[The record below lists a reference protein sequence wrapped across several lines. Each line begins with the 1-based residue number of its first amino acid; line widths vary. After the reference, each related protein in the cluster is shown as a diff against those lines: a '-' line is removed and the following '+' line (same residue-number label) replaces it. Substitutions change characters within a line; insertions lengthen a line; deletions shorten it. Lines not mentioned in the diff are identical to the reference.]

1 MNWPRLII
9 AAIVSCLLIPVP
21 SVLASP
27 SIRHLD
33 LRLLLEPEEGR
44 VEGTAVLTIG
54 PDGASQL
61 ALQLAPQA
69 LIESV
74 ELAGHPSFYDWH
86 NGRLSLP
93 LPADRRW
100 DEILVTVRYA
110 ATFGDAVPES
120 PAHSEDP
127 TYGVA
132 ASVGPRGTFLAEGSG
147 WYPELSGSRFTFR
160 LYLEAPEGTEG
171 VTSGRLVER
180 GEQNGRR
187 FSLWQTTTPRTGLT
201 LVAGTYRIREAVA
214 TAIPV
219 STYFYPEHAALAE
232 VYLEA
237 AEGYLKLYSDLFGPY
252 PFPRF
257 SVVENFFPTGYGFP
271 GWTLLGS
278 TVVPL
283 PFIVETSLGHEIAH
297 SWWGNG
303 VRVDPSGGNWSEGLT
318 TYLADHFYKERSS
331 KTEGRE
337 YRRKILRDYA
347 NLVPPQGDFPL
358 STFVSR
364 TSKATQ
370 AIGYGKG
377 AMVFHMARKKV
388 GDQAF
393 WKALKSLA
401 ADRMFQNAGWDD
413 FARALGKAGDDDLRP
428 FFRQWVEAPGAP
440 SLSLEGVEVIRTSGA
455 WTVTGTI
462 VQGLPAYELAIP
474 LRLETDDGLLEE
486 TLSAAGERTPFVLR
500 SSALPRRL
508 LLDPEVDLFRRLAPE
523 EIPKTVNALR
533 GTRSLVVVTAS
544 GLSRKALAAGRTLL
558 AALRKELS
566 PVYGEDEVT
575 AAILQG
581 HDILCLGVPKNR
593 ALLPPLPRELSLAAD
608 GFTANGQTFSLSD
621 ASLFFALADPA
632 KPTRTLALYLPQA
645 GPEAGSDARKIP
657 HYGNDSYL
665 VFVGDR
671 MLLRGTWETGR
682 SPLIRELSP

>member
-1 MNWPRLII
+1 MNWPGLLI
-9 AAIVSCLLIPVP
+9 AAIVSCFLLPVP
-21 SVLASP
+21 SALASP
-27 SIRHLD
+27 TIRHLD
-33 LRLLLEPEEGR
+33 LRLLLAPEEGR
-44 VEGTAVLTIG
+44 VEGTAVMTIG

-61 ALQLAPQA
+61 ILLMAPQA
-69 LIESV
+69 RIERV

-86 NGRLSLP
+86 NGRLTLP
-93 LPADRRW
+93 LPAARRRE
-100 DEILVTVRYA
+100 EILVTVRYA

-127 TYGVA
+127 TYGVS

-147 WYPELSGSRFTFR
+147 WYPELPGSRFLLR
-160 LYLEAPEGTEG
+160 LYLEAPEGIEG
-171 VTSGRLVER
+171 VTSGIRVER
-180 GEQNGRR
+180 GTRDGRS
-187 FSLWQTTTPRTGLT
+187 FSLWQTTTPRTGAT
-201 LVAGTYRIREAVA
+201 LVAGPYRLREEAA
-214 TAIPV
+214 PGIPV
-219 STYFYPEHAALAE
+219 STYFYPEHAALSE

-237 AEGYLKLYSDLFGPY
+237 AKGYLKLYSDLFGPY

-303 VRVDPSGGNWSEGLT
+303 VRIDPSGGNWSEGLT
-318 TYLADHFYKERSS
+318 TYLADHLYKERSS
-331 KTEGRE
+331 AAEGRE
-337 YRRKILRDYA
+337 YRQKILRDYA
-347 NLVPPQGDFPL
+347 TLVPAGEDFPL
-358 STFVSR
+358 SAFVSR

-377 AMVFHMARKKV
+377 AMVFHMARKRV
-388 GDQAF
+388 GDRAF
-393 WKALKSLA
+393 WGGLKTLA
-401 ADRMFQNAGWDD
+401 TDRMFQGAGWDD
-413 FARALGKAGDDDLRP
+413 FSRVLSATGHVDLRP
-428 FFRQWVEAPGAP
+428 FFRQWVEVPGAP
-440 SLSLEGVEVIRTSGA
+440 SLSLEEVEIIRTSGS

-462 VQGLPAYELAIP
+462 VQSLPAYDLAIL

-486 TLSAAGERTPFVLR
+486 TVAVAGERTPFTLR
-500 SSALPRRL
+500 SSAPPRRL

-533 GTRSLVVVTAS
+533 GSRSLVVVTAS
-544 GLSRKALAAGRTLL
+544 GLPPKALVAGRTLL
-558 AALRKELS
+558 AALRKESS
-566 PVYGEDEVT
+566 PLYGEDEVT
-575 AAILQG
+575 AATLQG

-593 ALLPPLPRELSLAAD
+593 ALLPPLPRQLSLKRG
-608 GFTANGQTFSLSD
+608 GFTVNGQSFSQSE
-621 ASLFFALADPA
+621 ASLFFALADPQ
-632 KPTRTLALYLPQA
+632 KPTRTLAFYLPQA
-645 GPEAGSDARKIP
+645 GPEVGSDARKIP

-682 SPLIRELSP
+682 SPLIREISP

>member
-1 MNWPRLII
+1 MNWPGLII

-21 SVLASP
+21 SALASP

-44 VEGTAVLTIG
+44 LKGTAVLTIA
-54 PDGASQL
+54 PDGVSQL
-61 ALQLAPQA
+61 ALLLAPQA
-69 LIESV
+69 RIESV
-74 ELAGHPSFYDWH
+74 ELAGYPSFYDWH

-93 LPADRRW
+93 LPAARRW

-110 ATFGDAVPES
+110 ATFGDALPES

-147 WYPELSGSRFTFR
+147 WYPELPGSRFLLR
-160 LYLEAPEGTEG
+160 LYLEAPEGIEG
-171 VTSGRLVER
+171 VTSGVRVER
-180 GEQNGRR
+180 GTRGGRS
-187 FSLWQTTTPRTGLT
+187 FSLWQTTTPRTGAT
-201 LVAGTYRIREAVA
+201 LVAGPYRIREKVA
-214 TAIPV
+214 SGIPV

-232 VYLEA
+232 GYLEA
-237 AEGYLKLYSDLFGPY
+237 AAGYLKLYSDLFGPY

-257 SVVENFFPTGYGFP
+257 SVVENFFPSGYGFP

-318 TYLADHFYKERSS
+318 TYLADHLYKERSS

-347 NLVPPQGDFPL
+347 NLVPLQADFPL
-358 STFVSR
+358 SAFVSR

-377 AMVFHMARKKV
+377 AMVFHMARKRV

-393 WKALKSLA
+393 WKALKTLA
-401 ADRMFQNAGWDD
+401 TERMFQNASWDD
-413 FARALGKAGDDDLRP
+413 FSRGLGKVGDANLRP
-428 FFRQWVEAPGAP
+428 FFRQWVEVPGAP
-440 SLSLEGVEVIRTSGA
+440 SLSLEEVKVIGTSGA

-474 LRLETDDGLLEE
+474 MHLETEDGPVEE
-486 TLSAAGERTPFVLR
+486 IVAAAGERTSFVLR
-500 SSALPRRL
+500 SRAPPRRL

-533 GTRSLVVVTAS
+533 GSRSLVVVTAS
-544 GLSRKALAAGRTLL
+544 GLPQKALAAGRTLL
-558 AALRKELS
+558 AALRKESS
-566 PVYGEDEVT
+566 PVYDEEAVT
-575 AAILQG
+575 AATLQG
-581 HDILCLGVPKNR
+581 HDILWLGVPKNR
-593 ALLPPLPRELSLAAD
+593 TLLPPLPRELSLEGD
-608 GFTANGQTFSLSD
+608 DFTVHGQTFSRSE
-621 ASLFFALADPA
+621 ASLFFSLAGTA
-632 KPTRTLALYLPQA
+632 KPSRTQALYLPQT
-645 GPEAGSDARKIP
+645 GPESGRDARKIP

-665 VFVGDR
+665 VFLGDR
-671 MLLRGTWETGR
+671 MLLRGTWETDR
-682 SPLIRELSP
+682 SPLTWEFTP

>member
-1 MNWPRLII
+1 MII
-9 AAIVSCLLIPVP
+9 AAIVLRLVLPVP
-21 SVLASP
+21 SALASP

-44 VEGTAVLTIG
+44 LEGTAVLTIG
-54 PDGASQL
+54 PDGASEL
-61 ALQLAPQA
+61 ALLLAPQA
-69 LIESV
+69 RIESV
-74 ELAGHPSFYDWH
+74 DLAGHPALYDWR

-93 LPADRRW
+93 LPAARRW

-110 ATFGDAVPES
+110 ATFGDAVLES
-120 PAHSEDP
+120 PAHREDP

-132 ASVGPRGTFLAEGSG
+132 ASVGPRGTYLAEGSG
-147 WYPELSGSRFTFR
+147 WYPELPGSRFLLR
-160 LYLEAPEGTEG
+160 LYLEAPEGIEG
-171 VTSGRLVER
+171 LTSGRLVER
-180 GEQNGRR
+180 GTRDGRS
-187 FSLWQTTTPRTGLT
+187 FSLWQTSTPRTGAT
-201 LVAGTYRIREAVA
+201 LVAGPYRIQERKALG
-214 TAIPV
+214 IPV
-219 STYFYPEHAALAE
+219 STYFYPEHTALAE

-237 AEGYLKLYSDLFGPY
+237 AARYLSLYSDLFVPY

-318 TYLADHFYKERSS
+318 TYLADHLYKERSS
-331 KTEGRE
+331 AAEGRE

-347 NLVPPQGDFPL
+347 TLVSPQEDFPL
-358 STFVSR
+358 SSFVSR

-370 AIGYGKG
+370 AVGYGKG
-377 AMVFHMARKKV
+377 AMVFHMVRKRV
-388 GDQAF
+388 GDRPF
-393 WKALKSLA
+393 WKALKILA
-401 ADRMFQNAGWDD
+401 TDRMFQNAGWDD
-413 FARALGKAGDDDLRP
+413 FARVLGEAGDVDLRP

-440 SLSLEGVEVIRTSGA
+440 SLSLERVEVIRTPGA

-474 LRLETDDGLLEE
+474 MRLETDDGMVEA
-486 TLSAAGERTPFVLR
+486 TIASAGARTPFALR
-500 SSALPRRL
+500 SNAEPRRL

-544 GLSRKALAAGRTLL
+544 GLSQEALAAGRTLL
-558 AALRKELS
+558 AALRLESS
-566 PVYGEDEVT
+566 PVYPEVNVT
-575 AAILQG
+575 PATLQG
-581 HDILCLGVPKNR
+581 HDILWLGVPKDV
-593 ALLPPLPRELSLAAD
+593 ALLPPLPPDLSLEAN
-608 GFTANGQTFSLSD
+608 GFTLKGKIFSRSK
-621 ASLFFALADPA
+621 ASLFVALADSANPA
-632 KPTRTLALYLPQA
+632 RTLALYLPQT
-645 GPEAGSDARKIP
+645 GSEAGSDARKIP
-657 HYGNDSYL
+657 HYGHDSYL

-671 MLLRGTWETGR
+671 MLLRGTWETNR
-682 SPLIRELSP
+682 SPLSREFTP